1 MMCASDGSA
10 NSGERDVDARRC
22 GDMRVPAPALSERQ
36 IRQSA
41 PYIALNKKKRDP
53 SCCPICGM
61 TISPGDLEAHLGQEL
76 EVLCKISGTG
86 LAATRKRRQEP
97 GRPPALPGDSG
108 PEGRWET
115 FQRIKSNRQGR
126 LRMKTRKRKIDDGC
140 MICVGRL
147 HRTPEEMN
155 LHVEQCR
162 KNSVND
168 EDETVDVEGDS
179 ELEEWAD
186 HQRRT
191 STSASNAGNGNSI
204 GSSTGRITS
213 DADNEGDDVIVDGDE
228 PEESSFGPSQYTESD
243 VVIKNSQEK
252 NKKEGVQ
259 SQVAT
264 VNSSGDVEVTMDII
278 VESDSN
284 VSTSD
289 AEPSSRTQM
298 LEELRNRIRPLNTEN
313 TGETATSTET
323 EDYKCLICL
332 EHYKKPVISTVCWHV
347 HCEDCW
353 LHALGSKN
361 ICPQCSMITTPTD
374 LRRIFM

>member
-1 MMCASDGSA
+1 
-10 NSGERDVDARRC
+10 
-22 GDMRVPAPALSERQ
+22 
-36 IRQSA
+36 
-41 PYIALNKKKRDP
+41 
-53 SCCPICGM
+53 M
-61 TISPGDLEAHLGQEL
+61 TISPGELEAHLGQEL

-126 LRMKTRKRKIDDGC
+126 LRMKTRKRKADDPC
-140 MICVGRL
+140 MICIGRL
-147 HRTPEEMN
+147 HRTPEELNM
-155 LHVEQCR
+155 HVEQCR
-162 KNSVND
+162 KNSMNE

-179 ELEEWAD
+179 ELEEWAEN
-186 HQRRT
+186 QRRT
-191 STSASNAGNGNSI
+191 NSVGNPTSGNTI

-213 DADNEGDDVIVDGDE
+213 EVDNEGDDVIVDGDE
-228 PEESSFGPSQYTESD
+228 PEESSFGPSQYTEND

-252 NKKEGVQ
+252 NAKKEGVQ

-298 LEELRNRIRPLNTEN
+298 LEELRNRIRPLTAESA
-313 TGETATSTET
+313 GETATSTET